1 MNVIRSRCSD
11 VTTTLTAN
19 DVMAARLELAKRGV
33 VPFEA
38 LGVPPKLIPVFD
50 GPARYRISF
59 GGRGSG
65 KTRTFALMTAVR
77 GDMFATNGVTGVI
90 LCAREFQ
97 NSLEDSSF
105 AEVKAAILSDP
116 YLTTRWEI
124 GATYIR
130 HVTRKVEYVFRGL
143 RHNRESLKGLAR
155 ILIAWPD
162 EAEQITEESWQTLI
176 PTVREEGSEI
186 WVSYNPASEKS
197 ATHKRFRLNATPD
210 MKWAEM
216 NWQDNPY
223 FPAVLEEERRR
234 DMEARPDDYGH
245 IWEGQFKTAFQG
257 SYYAAHLTQAEV
269 ARPKRITSLTADPL
283 MTIRAYWDIGGT
295 GQKADATAIWIA
307 QFVGQNIYVLDHYE
321 AVGQPLSTHVAW
333 LRKNGYEDA
342 LCILPHDGVN
352 HEKIYKVTYESALRE
367 AGFAV
372 RVIPNQGAGAAML
385 RVEAA
390 RRLFPRIWFNEETTL
405 SGRTALRAYREKWDE
420 NRNVGLGPLHD
431 WSSNSADSFGLMCID
446 WEEPRVQK
454 KKSSGRP
461 GGSGSWMG

>member
-1 MNVIRSRCSD
+1 MGDSM
-11 VTTTLTAN
+11 TTLTAN

-38 LGVPPKLIPVFD
+38 LGIPPKLIPVFD

-65 KTRTFALMTAVR
+65 KTRTFALMSAVR
-77 GDMFATNGVTGVI
+77 GDIFATNGVSGVI

-105 AEVKAAILSDP
+105 AEVKAAILSDD
-116 YLTTRWEI
+116 YLSTRWEI

-186 WVSYNPASEKS
+186 WVSYNPASDKS

-223 FPAVLEEERRR
+223 FPSVLEEERRR

-295 GQKADATAIWIA
+295 GQKADATAIWIV

-321 AVGQPLSTHVAW
+321 AVGQPLATHVAW

-372 RVIPNQGAGAAML
+372 RVIPNQGTGAAML

-431 WSSNSADSFGLMCID
+431 WASNSADAFGLMCID